1 LRDDAGAVTPTGQN
15 PEERPIT
22 LEFPGTFAEL
32 RASEIRETGQGLST
46 PLPFYGVPS
55 ETPDDGYYS
64 VSSVDEA
71 RPLDPRTNQYQRVR
85 VNLTKQGTPSSH
97 FRAVKTRPTSIDTPF
112 GGVGVQPV
120 AVNEDA
126 NKTRWFNP
134 ETGQTAN
141 ASSITTFTGSAG
153 DIEVY
158 DVSNSPFTNPE
169 LLFELPLE
177 REGLVDPRVFD
188 PQGASARFSANDA
201 LQFQKV
207 FSPAH
212 PFSNREQILDNT
224 RLRLRIDESA
234 SPGIEAERFDPAAGS
249 FTGVLISQNTG
260 FEVRDWD
267 IREINPV
274 QVSGVAEFTDG
285 STTVALS
292 WQLQRGLENVIF
304 SGQASVPTALVNL
317 LDPIASDLDV
327 DPLGSPDSSPQGIR
341 RRSEVLTP

>member
-1 LRDDAGAVTPTGQN
+1 
-15 PEERPIT
+15 
-22 LEFPGTFAEL
+22 
-32 RASEIRETGQGLST
+32 
-46 PLPFYGVPS
+46 
-55 ETPDDGYYS
+55 

-85 VNLTKQGTPSSH
+85 VSLTKQGTPSSH
-97 FRAVKTRPTSIDTPF
+97 FRAVKTRPTSIDSPF
-112 GGVGVQPV
+112 GGVQARPV
-120 AVNEDA
+120 AVDA
-126 NKTRWFNP
+126 NATKSRWFNV

-212 PFSNREQILDNT
+212 RFNDRVQILDNT

-234 SPGIEAERFDPAAGS
+234 TPGIGAERFDPAAGS
-249 FTGVLISQNTG
+249 FTNVSISQNTG
-260 FEVRDWD
+260 FEVIDWD
-267 IREINPV
+267 IREINPA
-274 QVSGVAEFTDG
+274 QVSGVAEFSDG
-285 STTVALS
+285 STTVLLN
-292 WQLQRGLENVIF
+292 WQLQRGLINMIF
-304 SGQASVPTALVNL
+304 SGQASVPSGLVNL
-317 LDPIASDLDV
+317 LDPIAADLDN
-327 DPLGSPDSSPQGIR
+327 DTLGSPDSSPQGIR